1 MNRFW
6 YDIMTLDDDFFGYQM
21 IYAVIII
28 TYDTNQVPIF
38 SPTTPNQ
45 GLMTLMVQ
53 IPFINK

>member
-53 IPFINK
+53 IHFINK